1 MARPIKNGLDYFP
14 FDVQFFSDDKIV
26 AVSVEYGLKGEISVV
41 KLLCA
46 IYRQGYFIEWNESI
60 RIRLLKELPG
70 VSADLL
76 DKVVHRLIEWGFFDQ
91 TLSIRQRCSLP
102 SAYRA
107 ATSRLSAGNPIPVWN
122 ICYIMVKTIDYG
134 KDRKIKA

>member
-46 IYRQGYFIEWNESI
+46 I
-60 RIRLLKELPG
+60 
-70 VSADLL
+70 
-76 DKVVHRLIEWGFFDQ
+76 
-91 TLSIRQRCSLP
+91 
-102 SAYRA
+102 
-107 ATSRLSAGNPIPVWN
+107 
-122 ICYIMVKTIDYG
+122 
-134 KDRKIKA
+134 

>member
-14 FDVQFFSDDKIV
+14 FDVQFFSNDKLL

-41 KLLCA
+41 HLLCA
-46 IYRQGYFIEWNESI
+46 IYRNGYFIEWNDCT

-76 DKVVHRLIEWGFFDQ
+76 DKVVRRLVDWEFFDK
-91 TLSIRQRCSLP
+91 TLFDTAMVLTSVSIQSRYFKAKRWKPESTM
-102 SAYRA
+102 AY
-107 ATSRLSAGNPIPVWN
+107 LLYNGNDEN
-122 ICYIMVKTIDYG
+122 D
-134 KDRKIKA
+134 

>member
-91 TLSIRQRCSLP
+91 TLFDTAKVLTSFSIQSRYFKAKRWKPDP
-102 SAYRA
+102 SMEHLLYH
-107 ATSRLSAGNPIPVWN
+107 GEN
-122 ICYIMVKTIDYG
+122 D
-134 KDRKIKA
+134 

>member
-26 AVSVEYGLKGEISVV
+26 AVSVEYGLKGEISAV

-46 IYRQGYFIEWNESI
+46 IYRHGYFMEWNDST
-60 RIRLLKELPG
+60 RIRLMKELPG

-76 DKVVHRLIEWGFFDQ
+76 DKVVSRLVEWGFFD
-91 TLSIRQRCSLP
+91 RSLFDT
-102 SAYRA
+102 AHVL
-107 ATSRLSAGNPIPVWN
+107 TS
-122 ICYIMVKTIDYG
+122 YG
-134 KDRKIKA
+134 IQLRYFKAKRWKPETSMRYLLYKGDND